1 MKNVL
6 NQLAKSILIQLR
18 LTTVARSAMDAAIQ
32 KKAFGSGMHPSDLS
46 QRTTFIISN

>member
-18 LTTVARSAMDAAIQ
+18 LAVARSAMDAAIQ

>member
-18 LTTVARSAMDAAIQ
+18 LTVARSAMDVAIQ

-46 QRTTFIISN
+46 QHTTFIISN

>member
-18 LTTVARSAMDAAIQ
+18 LTAARSAMAAAIQ

-46 QRTTFIISN
+46 QSTTFIISN